1 MLNKNIVSIGI
12 ALSILCLIV
21 ASLHYPGG
29 SPKDPNS
36 TGFQWTENYVSDLLD
51 YKAVNGADNSARPF
65 AVAGVL
71 LMGLSTGFAFVRFAR
86 KLRPKS
92 LSVVIKYGG
101 LLLVFLSALG
111 TLPSQHDLSVTLSIV
126 LNLLVFFYIMVAL
139 LKSRLTVFKV
149 LSVVFL
155 ASFYGASYMYGMKSG
170 LEYMPLVQ
178 KITHIVQIVWILGL
192 EYFTVKEDF
201 EHLYPDLSD
210 F

>member
-12 ALSILCLIV
+12 TLSILCLIL
-21 ASLHYPGG
+21 ASHNYPGG

-36 TGFQWTENYVSDLLD
+36 AGFQWTENYISDLLD

-65 AVAGVL
+65 AVLGVL
-71 LMGLSTGFAFVRFAR
+71 LMGLSTGFAFVRFSR
-86 KLRPKS
+86 KLRLKN

-101 LLLVFLSALG
+101 LLLIFLSALG
-111 TLPSQHDLSVTLSIV
+111 TFPAQHDTSVTLSIFV
-126 LNLLVFFYIMVAL
+126 NLLVFFYVMVTL

-155 ASFYGASYMYGMKSG
+155 ASFYGATYMYGTKTG

-192 EYFTVKEDF
+192 EYFTEKEDF
-201 EHLYPDLSD
+201 EHLT
-210 F
+210 